1 MKNMIKNIIENE
13 NIDKIFSYVLDRL
26 FKNGPIDIT
35 DMEIL
40 SYLSLYQPEKF
51 ELYKNSILN
60 FMSVFYKDV
69 PRETLR
75 DVVFGQYKRH
85 LHEKYE
91 KYLGEHEYFTPV
103 QADILKGIDNNN
115 CFSFS
120 APTSTGKSFVFM
132 KKIIEC
138 KNDVVVIVPSRALI
152 NEYYLK
158 LCHNIQDK
166 TINILTFVDKINTK
180 RSKKNVFVVTPERC
194 RELFKYKAN
203 DEFIIDLFLFDEAQ
217 LSNEDDKRGLYYDS
231 IVRRAYKKYP
241 EAKFVFAHPFIS
253 NPGSQIIKNK
263 LDQNKSDDKPYEQ
276 KNVGQ
281 IFIFKKDDEFYH
293 FGIDKNIMGDRK
305 VKCEF
310 NPIIKVLRGG
320 GSVLFYVP
328 KQKIYD
334 KRILVDFR
342 EYIESCKNTDSERVD
357 YYIDEL
363 IKITGGNTKEGEN
376 YYSQMISL
384 LKKGIVVHHGSM
396 PLQTRVLI
404 EEFTK
409 EGLCKICFATS
420 TLEQGINMP
429 FDIVFVD
436 RLEIKESLALK
447 NLIGRAG
454 RSTIDNKFDY
464 GTVIIRSNMSG
475 FRKVMVTPNTLDTVS
490 SLDKIEEKDDDY
502 NDFKESIVNGTFD
515 DEYNLTPKEI
525 ENIDKPNTQNIIVN
539 ILESVFLNKELVS
552 LDKINR
558 DAEFKLVLYSYFRKL
573 YETFLNRELNEA
585 EADVLN
591 TAIKIMLWRVYGKT
605 FKQICWYRYSHA
617 INSHSKGDENI
628 TANYITGFHEIP
640 NKNLARYPLYGAY
653 NLVKDVDY
661 DRIVYDTYD
670 YIDKLIGFKLTDK
683 FYAAFI
689 KYFQNENDERAK
701 KLANFIKFGTDNKKE
716 IWMLRYGLTFE
727 DIEVL
732 NQHIESINSEEIM
745 FKDSIQNVPQEL
757 KQSVLRFL
765 N

>member
-1 MKNMIKNIIENE
+1 MIKSIIENE

-26 FKNGPIDIT
+26 FKNGPVDIT

-40 SYLSLYQPEKF
+40 SYLSLYHPEKF
-51 ELYKNSILN
+51 ELHKNSILN
-60 FMSVFYKDV
+60 YMSVFYKDV
-69 PRETLR
+69 PRENLR
-75 DVVFGQYKRH
+75 DVVFGQYKKH
-85 LHEKYE
+85 LHEKYI
-91 KYLGEHEYFTPV
+91 KYLKDDEYFTPV

-138 KNDVVVIVPSRALI
+138 KNDVVVVVPSRALI

-158 LCHNIQDK
+158 LCGNIQDK
-166 TINILTFVDKINTK
+166 TINILTFIDKINTK
-180 RSKKNVFVVTPERC
+180 KTKKNVFVVTPERC

-203 DEFIIDLFLFDEAQ
+203 EEFIIDLFLFDEAQ
-217 LSNEDDKRGLYYDS
+217 LSNEQDKRGLYYDS

-241 EAKFVFAHPFIS
+241 DAKFVFAHPFVS

-263 LDQNKSDDKPYEQ
+263 LDQNKSDNKPYEQ

-281 IFIFKKDDEFYH
+281 IFIIKENNQFYH
-293 FGIDKNIMGDRK
+293 FGIDKSIMGSIK
-305 VKCEF
+305 VKCEY
-310 NPIIKVLRGG
+310 NPIVKVLKEG

-334 KRILVDFR
+334 KRILIDFKD
-342 EYIESCKNTDSERVD
+342 YIELCKNINSERVD
-357 YYIDEL
+357 YFIDEL
-363 IKITGGNTKEGEN
+363 IKITGGNIKEGEN

-384 LKKGIVVHHGSM
+384 LRKGIVVHHGSM
-396 PLQTRVLI
+396 PLQTRILI

-436 RLEIKESLALK
+436 RLEVKESLALK

-454 RSTIDNKFDY
+454 RSTIDNKFDF
-464 GTVIIRSNMSG
+464 GTVIIRTNMSG
-475 FRKVMVTPNTLDTVS
+475 FRKVMVTPNILDNVS

-515 DEYNLTPKEI
+515 DEYNLTPNEI
-525 ENIDKPNTQNIIVN
+525 ENIDKPNTQKIIVN
-539 ILESVFLNKELVS
+539 ILESVFLNNELVT
-552 LDKINR
+552 LEKINK
-558 DAEFKLVLYSYFRKL
+558 DAEFKLVLYSYFREL

-617 INSHSKGDENI
+617 INSHSQNEENI
-628 TANYITGFHEIP
+628 KANYITGFHELP
-640 NKNLARYPLYGAY
+640 NMNLARYPLYGAY
-653 NLVKDVDY
+653 DFIKDVDY

-701 KLANFIKFGTDNKKE
+701 KLANYIKFGTDNKKE

-732 NQHIESINSEEIM
+732 NQHIESINSEEII
-745 FKDSIQNVPQEL
+745 FKDSIENIPAEL
-757 KQSVLRFL
+757 KKSIERYI